1 MLLKTLALIC
11 LPIGLNACSTNIN
24 GDFCLLYEPIYADY
38 TNDTPETIRQIDRNN
53 VAYDELCDVYHFNK
67 EQK

>member
-1 MLLKTLALIC
+1 MRLKLLKTLVLIC
-11 LPIGLNACSTNIN
+11 LPIGLSACMTNIK
-24 GDFCLLYEPIYADY
+24 GDLLYADY